1 MLPEA
6 VGVVQSTEAG
16 WMKKGGHMRLAHVAG
31 GRKDENNFNL
41 MRITAALAVLVAHS
55 YSLASG
61 DVNDEPLRRLIG
73 MTPGTIAVDVFFVTS
88 GFLVT
93 KSLLTRGNVL
103 EFLWAR
109 FLRIYPA
116 LLVMV
121 ALVVFGLCMVFTTL
135 PASAYLIDPAT
146 RQFLLKTTTL
156 VAGAVYPLPGVFAT
170 NPYPDTVNGSLW
182 TMMYEIRMY
191 FALAALW
198 VISMV
203 AWHAHQRVF
212 RAAVLVVAA
221 ASFLY
226 CVFAILGGS
235 AMQKTALPLMF
246 FAGASLFILSA
257 YVELSAPVAG
267 LLLAAVVGSAFV
279 PNHHVFA
286 LMYLLAMP
294 YLVLFAAFVQSPA
307 LFRYNR
313 LGDFSYGIY
322 IYAFPVQQSIV
333 ALFPG
338 ISVMA
343 LLLSSGVVTLALAV
357 LSWHLVE
364 SRALKL
370 KDPLVGATMRALG
383 QTS

>member
-1 MLPEA
+1 
-6 VGVVQSTEAG
+6 
-16 WMKKGGHMRLAHVAG
+16 MRLAHVAG

-41 MRITAALAVLVAHS
+41 MRITAALAVLVTHS
-55 YSLASG
+55 YSLVSG

-73 MTPGTIAVDVFFVTS
+73 VTPGTIAVDVFFVTS

-93 KSLLTRGNVL
+93 KSLLTRGSVL

-121 ALVVFGLCMVFTTL
+121 TLVVFGLGMVFTAL

-156 VAGAVYPLPGVFAT
+156 VAGAVYPLPGVFAI

-191 FALAALW
+191 FALAAIW

-203 AWHAHQRVF
+203 AWHAHQRAF
-212 RAAVLVVAA
+212 RAAVLVVTA

-257 YVELSAPVAG
+257 HVELSAPVAG

-294 YLVLFAAFVQSPA
+294 YLVLFAAFVQLPA

-322 IYAFPVQQSIV
+322 IYAFPIQQSIV

-338 ISVMA
+338 ISVMM

-364 SRALKL
+364 NRALKL
-370 KDPLVGATMRALG
+370 KAPLVGATMRALG
-383 QTS
+383 QAS